1 MKSKNSLGRLALLFA
16 MLVLG
21 APGVGAQGT
30 GGRIS
35 GTVLDSSGAVLPGAT
50 VTIVQE
56 QTKLTKSTTT
66 DKDGAYLFVSLPVGT
81 RAGVDVLEKAL
92 HGTDQGVADA
102 LHGPGVGP
110 SRRQASK
117 RTGVV
122 KSRMA
127 RKL

>member
-81 RAGVDVLEKAL
+81 YTVSAELSGFRK
-92 HGTDQGVADA
+92 Q
-102 LHGPGVGP
+102 
-110 SRRQASK
+110 
-117 RTGVV
+117 V
-122 KSRMA
+122 KSGYTLVSDGRVTA
-127 RKL
+127 DFALPVGQVSEVVEV